1 MPVGQLSHGV
11 MRWRWWAGGGA
22 ARRVASGGGVGL
34 EVAWHGGQRRAEA
47 AAPGGGGGAGRRQRD
62 PVELAPGIGARGD
75 ERRQRRPTTAV
86 QWRIQRQL
94 HAVASSGGARAMK
107 VALGKKEKCGMQG
120 HCGARR
126 GGN

>member
-47 AAPGGGGGAGRRQRD
+47 AAPGGGGVTQWSWPQVSAQGVTSRGSGIRRRRCNGEFKGNSMRWRPAAAQGR
-62 PVELAPGIGARGD
+62 
-75 ERRQRRPTTAV
+75 
-86 QWRIQRQL
+86 
-94 HAVASSGGARAMK
+94 
-107 VALGKKEKCGMQG
+107 
-120 HCGARR
+120 
-126 GGN
+126 